1 MAPVGGG
8 WRACSRN
15 GGLFSAIGV
24 SSAAPAAR
32 YFFGYAFLCESLHI
46 HRGLNLITSAKE
58 ILEEQIKLLTKPKR
72 VDGDDHEGHRS
83 MDRSWN
89 RNS

>member
-1 MAPVGGG
+1 V
-8 WRACSRN
+8 
-15 GGLFSAIGV
+15 
-24 SSAAPAAR
+24 APAAGTVVR
-32 YFFGYAFLCESLHI
+32 LLVRFSRIRGPLFFGYAFLCESLHI

-72 VDGDDHEGHRS
+72 VDGGDHDGNRS